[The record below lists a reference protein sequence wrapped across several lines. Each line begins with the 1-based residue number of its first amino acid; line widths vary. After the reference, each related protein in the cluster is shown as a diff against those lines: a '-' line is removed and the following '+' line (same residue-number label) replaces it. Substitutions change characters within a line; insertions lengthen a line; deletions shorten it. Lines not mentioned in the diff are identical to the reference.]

1 MACCRVSG
9 KAVVL
14 CPPYSNEIGSGW
26 LELQSLKM
34 SGLRRAREWEIS
46 ESDESDIEANRNGK
60 TQKATITVETTED
73 MTWALPSAATRSQS
87 SGASALCPQTG
98 ANDSRTPSPAKRRR
112 TKAEV
117 EADRQERKEAAERRR
132 AARAREKEEK
142 KKEQQRRRAAAET
155 LKSLRPENCLRC
167 LTVCIHSGTGHL
179 FWLTAQPTSMAHY
192 KLLCRNTFYVFAHVR
207 VYVCLPTALLQQDG
221 TDILLDTLVSLEW
234 KFSIESQQIPR
245 SITWTRDLPEVRFMS
260 FSDK

>member
-1 MACCRVSG
+1 
-9 KAVVL
+9 
-14 CPPYSNEIGSGW
+14 
-26 LELQSLKM
+26 M
-34 SGLRRAREWEIS
+34 SGLRRAKEWEIS
-46 ESDESDIEANRNGK
+46 ESDESDIEANCNGK

-73 MTWALPSAATRSQS
+73 MTWVLPSAATRSQS

-132 AARAREKEEK
+132 VARAREKEEK

-167 LTVCIHSGTGHL
+167 LTVCIHSGTGHYSGSQL
-179 FWLTAQPTSMAHY
+179 NQHQWPITSCYVAIPFMFLLMYVCMCVCLQLSCSRMAPTSY
-192 KLLCRNTFYVFAHVR
+192 W
-207 VYVCLPTALLQQDG
+207 
-221 TDILLDTLVSLEW
+221 TL
-234 KFSIESQQIPR
+234 
-245 SITWTRDLPEVRFMS
+245 
-260 FSDK
+260 